1 MLISIVI
8 STVQLATDNPL
19 LDQDAKSYIALI
31 ALDKATSIFFMLEA
45 IAKIIAFG
53 LWHCGSTSY
62 LRSNWNILDL
72 VIVSVSFLSFGLPN
86 TNLNLIKVV
95 RLMKLLRPLRAISR
109 NQGLMIT
116 VKALGVA
123 YTGIINV
130 IIVIMLF
137 VFILSVIGIN
147 YFKGIYYECLVGP
160 FAQ

>member
-1 MLISIVI
+1 
-8 STVQLATDNPL
+8 
-19 LDQDAKSYIALI
+19 LDI
-31 ALDKATSIFFMLEA
+31 ATSIFFLLEA
-45 IAKIIAFG
+45 ITKIIAFG
-53 LWHCGSTSY
+53 LIYCGSTSY

-72 VIVSVSFLSFGLPN
+72 VIVIVSFVSFGLPQ

-123 YTGIINV
+123 YSGIINV
-130 IIVIMLF
+130 MIVVALF

-147 YFKGIYYECLVGP
+147 YFKGVYYECLVGP
-160 FAQ
+160 FA

>member
-19 LDQDAKSYIALI
+19 LDQKAQTYFVLI
-31 ALDKATSIFFMLEA
+31 GLDKATSVFFLLEA

-53 LWHCGSTSY
+53 LINCGSTSY
-62 LRSNWNILDL
+62 FKSNWNILDFL
-72 VIVSVSFLSFGLPN
+72 IVIVSFLSFGIPQ

-109 NQGLMIT
+109 NQGLLIT

-123 YTGIINV
+123 WSGIINV
-130 IIVIMLF
+130 IIVIALF

-147 YFKGIYYECLVGP
+147 YFKGVYYECLVGP
-160 FAQ
+160 FA